1 MYRAFFIQRCKETI
15 KTEIYWYVSCILSKS
30 KNFFLRNKYCV
41 IYFNIMLSRNFFEN
55 FNISWFIN
63 YYWFYFFQLLFSK
76 VKKRKV
82 KQHLPTPYWNLKII
96 LNNSSSAKTKIHKK
110 FNRNDFN
117 RIENNEMTFFK
128 KKISDM
134 ILIRFG
140 SESDNKKK
148 FGKFLIFF
156 YFSWKCIGKTR

>member
-117 RIENNEMTFFK
+117 RIENNEMTFLK
-128 KKISDM
+128 KKKYLIWFLYDSDQNR
-134 ILIRFG
+134 ITKKN
-140 SESDNKKK
+140 SEN
-148 FGKFLIFF
+148 F
-156 YFSWKCIGKTR
+156 